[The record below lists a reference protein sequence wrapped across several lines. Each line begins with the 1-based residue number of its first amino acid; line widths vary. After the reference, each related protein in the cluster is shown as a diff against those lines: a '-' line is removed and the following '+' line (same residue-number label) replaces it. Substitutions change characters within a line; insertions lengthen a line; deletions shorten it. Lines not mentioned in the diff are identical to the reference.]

1 MQELTVK
8 IKGISPCI
16 QHNGQ
21 MCDPLNPY
29 TKQMKEISG
38 KRKKT
43 DEDQIAMARIEWE
56 AGLYLDKNG
65 RVVWPGTNLERMILD
80 AAKKIKMG
88 TLVKSALMIPN
99 DSILDAD
106 YPKDLDK
113 MFDACR
119 IASKVKVGQASIIRT
134 RPIFDN
140 WKMTFVILYNED
152 LINKRDLEQILE
164 IAGQQIGLG
173 DWRPRF
179 GRFVVESVS

>member
-1 MQELTVK
+1 MQEVTVK

-43 DEDQIAMARIEWE
+43 DDDQIAMARIEWE
-56 AGLYLDKNG
+56 AGLYLNKAG

-88 TLVKSALMIPN
+88 TLVKSALMIPD
-99 DSILDAD
+99 DSVMDAD
-106 YPKDLDK
+106 YPKDLEK
-113 MFDACR
+113 MFEACR
-119 IASKVKVGQASIIRT
+119 IASKVKVGMASIIRT

-140 WKMTFVILYNED
+140 WSLTFKVLFNEE
-152 LINKRDLEQILE
+152 LLNPRDLQQILD
-164 IAGQQIGLG
+164 IAGAQIGLG

>member
-1 MQELTVK
+1 MKEATVK

-43 DEDQIAMARIEWE
+43 DDDHAAMARIEWE
-56 AGLYLDKNG
+56 AGLYLDEKE
-65 RVVWPGTNLERMILD
+65 RVIWPGMNLERLILD
-80 AAKKIKMG
+80 GAKKIKMG
-88 TLVKSALMIPN
+88 TTIKSALMVPD
-99 DSILDAD
+99 DSVMEAA
-106 YPKDLDK
+106 YPKDMDK
-113 MFDACR
+113 RFESCR

-140 WKMTFVILYNED
+140 WSLTFKVLFNEE
-152 LINKRDLEQILE
+152 LLNLRDLEQILE
-164 IAGQQIGLG
+164 IAGSQIGLG

-179 GRFVVESVS
+179 GRFIVESVA

>member
-1 MQELTVK
+1 
-8 IKGISPCI
+8 
-16 QHNGQ
+16 

-29 TKQMKEISG
+29 KKQMKEISG

-43 DEDQIAMARIEWE
+43 DDDQIAMARIEWE
-56 AGLYLDKNG
+56 AGLYLNKAG

-88 TLVKSALMIPN
+88 TLVKSALMIP
-99 DSILDAD
+99 DDIVMDAD

-113 MFDACR
+113 MFESCR
-119 IASKVKVGQASIIRT
+119 IASKVKVGMASIIRT

-140 WKMTFVILYNED
+140 WSLTFKVLFNEE
-152 LINKRDLEQILE
+152 LLNPRDLQQILD
-164 IAGQQIGLG
+164 IAGAQIGLG